1 MPADSHNHTKDEALL
16 TPADGAPIAAPAK
29 EESWL
34 PLALDFGPLLIFF
47 LAYKFVGV
55 IAGTA
60 AFMAAIAVAVIVSRV
75 KLGKVSPM
83 LWLSAI
89 LVLFFGS
96 LTIYFHD
103 QRFIQIKP
111 TIIYTFFAIMLLG
124 GWLRGRPLLK
134 YLLGAAYKGLSEEG
148 WLKLSRNWGFFFIV
162 MAGGNEAMRA
172 MLTFDT
178 WLSVKVWG
186 ITIVSMLFAVSNVP
200 MLLRHGL
207 DVGEGKAG

>member
-47 LAYKFVGV
+47 ISFRYLGM

-60 AFMAAIAVAVIVSRV
+60 AFMVSIVVALIVSKL
-75 KLGKVSPM
+75 KLGRVSPM
-83 LWLSAI
+83 LWLSAV

-96 LTIYFHD
+96 LTIYFKNFG
-103 QRFIQIKP
+103 FIQHKP

-134 YLLGAAYKGLSEEG
+134 YLLGAAYKGLNEQG
-148 WLKLSRNWGFFFIV
+148 WLKLSRNWGFFFV
-162 MAGGNEAMRA
+162 AMAIINEIAISI
-172 MLTFDT
+172 LTDIQWISFK
-178 WLSVKVWG
+178 LWG